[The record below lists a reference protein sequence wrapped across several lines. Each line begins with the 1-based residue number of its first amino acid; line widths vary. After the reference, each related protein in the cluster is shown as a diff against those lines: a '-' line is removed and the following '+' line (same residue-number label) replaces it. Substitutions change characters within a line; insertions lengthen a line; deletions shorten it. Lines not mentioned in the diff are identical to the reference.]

1 MGCST
6 FWHKWGV
13 GWGVEAVGVETR
25 ALHSTFNIEHSAL
38 NIQKWAYPGFV
49 DRLVFESG
57 DSGLTLLK
65 LNG

>member
-1 MGCST
+1 MLN
-6 FWHKWGV
+6 
-13 GWGVEAVGVETR
+13 VEWKGG
-25 ALHSTFNIEHSAL
+25 
-38 NIQKWAYPGFV
+38 WAYPGFV